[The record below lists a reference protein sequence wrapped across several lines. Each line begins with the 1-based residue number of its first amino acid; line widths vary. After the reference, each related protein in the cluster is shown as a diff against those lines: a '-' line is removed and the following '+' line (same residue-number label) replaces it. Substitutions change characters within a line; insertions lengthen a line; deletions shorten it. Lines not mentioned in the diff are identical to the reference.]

1 MIKLQDISL
10 TFNKATP
17 LEKKAL
23 RQINL
28 VIQAGDFVTLIGN
41 NGAGKSTLLNLLA
54 GELTADTG
62 QILFDDQDVSKQSLE
77 QRAKLI
83 SRVFQDPRHGVCED
97 FTIEENLA
105 LAMKRGKRRG
115 FSLAITVQ
123 RKKYFKSLLAET
135 GIGLEDRLTERV
147 THLSG
152 GQRQALSLLM
162 ATLMPSQLL
171 LLDEHTA
178 ALDPKME
185 KIILR
190 LTQQLIQKH
199 QLTTVMITHSMQQAL
214 ELGNRTVILQQGKV
228 LADLSGAQRAA
239 LTPLDLVEFF

>member
-1 MIKLQDISL
+1 MIKLQNISL

-23 RQINL
+23 RHINL
-28 VIQAGDFVTLIGN
+28 AIQAGDFITLIGN
-41 NGAGKSTLLNLLA
+41 NGAGKTTLLNLLA
-54 GELTADTG
+54 GELTPDIG
-62 QILFDDQDVSKQSLE
+62 RILFDDQDVSKQSLE
-77 QRAKLI
+77 QRARLI

-97 FTIEENLA
+97 FTVEENLV

-115 FSLAITVQ
+115 FSLAITAQ
-123 RKKYFKSLLAET
+123 RKKYFRSLLAET

-185 KIILR
+185 KRILH
-190 LTQQLIQKH
+190 LTQQLIQKQ

-228 LADLSGAQRAA
+228 LADLSGAERAK